1 MNKTLQWKVATVL
14 GYVTV
19 LMVTLAMCGEEAL
32 PSARLVWRLAVPV

>member
-1 MNKTLQWKVATVL
+1 
-14 GYVTV
+14 